1 MNTTTTI
8 CEAIQKNGKKCC
20 NKAKSNS
27 LYCGVH
33 KNYVNTSAYLFS
45 DDEKK
50 IELKNNNKISTM
62 TSTTEKTIELTIN
75 FFDGSNMK
83 IHNAKGMSIEDI
95 RKEINKVKTDIK
107 MKQMS
112 IFVVGEDD
120 ELTKYN
126 NQELLFCLFKEADEL
141 IIDESDHEI
150 SDKLLERDYKKMGEY
165 INEECV
171 RMFDNNEYD
180 IDELNTYIWD
190 EMADNEF
197 NDDATHSQYK
207 AIWKDDDE
215 IFTNKNGSSSPS
227 ATLVKFHAIKQYIND
242 VIQYEEAFSENI
254 DMDNYKQLYALALAN
269 EYCANLSVS
278 STKGAENEEAEIK
291 EGIEKLVIKK
301 MYWEVN
307 DMVCDSLDDRYE
319 SDEDEEEGETDEE
332 KRTRLYTYEF
342 ENCAECYC
350 DTIEEM
356 EEDDLTEHI
365 KRTLT
370 NSGRHEF
377 HIKQDNHELYL
388 PDCLGNIE
396 RSRKIMVDIIK
407 GNWGFNQELYDKYI

>member
-1 MNTTTTI
+1 MNTTSI

-20 NKAKSNS
+20 NKAKPNS

-62 TSTTEKTIELTIN
+62 TSTTEKIIELTIN

-83 IHNAKGMSIEDI
+83 IDNAKGMNIENI
-95 RKEINKVKTDIK
+95 KSEINKVKTD
-107 MKQMS
+107 MKTRQMS

-120 ELTKYN
+120 ELDKYN

-141 IIDESDHEI
+141 IIDNDHEI
-150 SDKLLERDYKKMGEY
+150 SDTLLEEDYKKVGEY
-165 INEECV
+165 INNKVYEKWDEG
-171 RMFDNNEYD
+171 ELD
-180 IDELNTYIWD
+180 IEELNTYIWD
-190 EMADNEF
+190 KMADDEF
-197 NDDATHSQYK
+197 NDDYTFSQYK
-207 AIWKDDDE
+207 AIWKDDEE
-215 IFTNKNGSSSPS
+215 IYDSHKGVRT
-227 ATLVKFHAIKQYIND
+227 AYHTLLKFHDIKQYIND
-242 VIQYEEAFSENI
+242 TLDYEDSCDEKI
-254 DMDNYKQLYALALAN
+254 DMDNYKQLYAYALAK
-269 EYCANLSVS
+269 EYCENLGVS

-307 DMVCDSLDDRYE
+307 EMVNDSLDDRYE

-342 ENCAECYC
+342 ENCAEHYC

-356 EEDDLTEHI
+356 DEDDLTEHI
-365 KRTLT
+365 KRT
-370 NSGRHEF
+370 
-377 HIKQDNHELYL
+377 
-388 PDCLGNIE
+388 
-396 RSRKIMVDIIK
+396 
-407 GNWGFNQELYDKYI
+407 

>member
-1 MNTTTTI
+1 MNTTSI

-20 NKAKSNS
+20 NKAKPNS

-45 DDEKK
+45 DDEK
-50 IELKNNNKISTM
+50 
-62 TSTTEKTIELTIN
+62 TIELTIN

-83 IHNAKGMSIEDI
+83 IDNAKGMNIECV
-95 RKEINKVKTDIK
+95 KSKINEVKTD
-107 MKQMS
+107 MKTRQMS

-180 IDELNTYIWD
+180 IDELNEYINY

-197 NDDATHSQYK
+197 NDDPTNSQYK

-215 IFTNKNGSSSPS
+215 IFTNENGSSNPS
-227 ATLVKFHAIKQYIND
+227 ATLYKFHAIKDYINN
-242 VIQYEEAFSENI
+242 VLEYEDIFDEKL
-254 DMDNYKQLYALALAN
+254 DMDNYKQLYAYALAK
-269 EYCANLSVS
+269 EYCENLGVS
-278 STKGAENEEAEIK
+278 STKGAEKEEAEIK

-407 GNWGFNQELYDKYI
+407 ENWGFNQELYDKYI